1 MDETPAIRASDPE
14 REQTVTRL
22 REAAAEGRLTLE
34 EFAQRADGA
43 YAAKTNE
50 DLAELTSDLPLT
62 AAGAEPPASTRRARR
77 LTLSIFGGIDRKGR
91 WRSAKTHW
99 VISIF
104 GGSDLDFRDAS
115 IDGAKARVFIF
126 DMFGG
131 ADLYVPEGVDVDF
144 SGLGIFGGSTDH
156 GRDLP
161 PRPGAPSLRVRAF
174 SLFGGTDVWRIP
186 LDAKGKRKALRQAA
200 RNAEYGR

>member
-1 MDETPAIRASDPE
+1 MDDTPAIRASDPE
-14 REQTVTRL
+14 REQTVMRL

-34 EFAQRADGA
+34 EFAQRADRA
-43 YAAKTNE
+43 YAARTNE
-50 DLAELTSDLPLT
+50 DLAELTSDLPVT
-62 AAGAEPPASTRRARR
+62 AAGAEPPASTRGARR

-115 IDGAKARVFIF
+115 IDGAKANVFIF

-144 SGLGIFGGSTDH
+144 SGFGIFGGSDDH

-186 LDAKGKRKALRQAA
+186 LDARGKRKELRQAA
-200 RNAEYGR
+200 RDAEYGR

>member
-34 EFAQRADGA
+34 EFAQRTDRA
-43 YAAKTNE
+43 YAAKTND
-50 DLAELTSDLPLT
+50 DLAELTSDLPAT
-62 AAGAEPPASTRRARR
+62 GGADPPGSTRRARR
-77 LTLSIFGGIDRKGR
+77 LTLAIFGGNDRKGR

-99 VISIF
+99 VVSIF

-115 IDGAKARVFIF
+115 IDGAQGRVFVF

-131 ADLYVPEGVDVDF
+131 SDLYVPEGVDVDF
-144 SGLGIFGGSTDH
+144 SGLVIFGGMTEH
-156 GRDLP
+156 GRDVP
-161 PRPGAPSLRVRAF
+161 PRAGAPSLRVHAF
-174 SLFGGTDVWRIP
+174 SLFGGTDLWRIP
-186 LDAKGKRKALRQAA
+186 LDAKGKWKELRQAA
-200 RNAEYGR
+200 RDAEWQR

>member
-34 EFAQRADGA
+34 EFAQRVERA
-43 YAAKTNE
+43 YGAKTND
-50 DLAELTSDLPLT
+50 DLAELTSDLPVT
-62 AAGAEPPASTRRARR
+62 APGAEPPAPTRRARR

-115 IDGAKARVFIF
+115 IDGAKASVFVF

-131 ADLYVPEGVDVDF
+131 ADLYVP
-144 SGLGIFGGSTDH
+144 
-156 GRDLP
+156 
-161 PRPGAPSLRVRAF
+161 
-174 SLFGGTDVWRIP
+174 
-186 LDAKGKRKALRQAA
+186 
-200 RNAEYGR
+200 

>member
-1 MDETPAIRASDPE
+1 MDETPAVRVSDPE
-14 REQTVTRL
+14 RERIVTRL
-22 REAAAEGRLTLE
+22 RDAAAEGRLMLE
-34 EFAQRADGA
+34 EFAQRVDRA
-43 YAAKTNE
+43 YAAKTND
-50 DLAELTSDLPLT
+50 DLAELTSDLPVT
-62 AAGAEPPASTRRARR
+62 ADPAPAPRRRPRR

-115 IDGAKARVFIF
+115 IDAAEARVFVF

-144 SGLGIFGGSTDH
+144 SGFGIFGGSSEH
-156 GRDLP
+156 GRDVT
-161 PRPGAPSLRVRAF
+161 PRPGAPTLRVRVL
-174 SLFGGTDVWRIP
+174 SLFGGTDLWRIP
-186 LDAKGKRKALRQAA
+186 LDAKGKRKELRQAA
-200 RNAEYGR
+200 RDAEWER

>member
-1 MDETPAIRASDPE
+1 MNETPAIRASDPE

-34 EFAQRADGA
+34 EFAQRVERA
-43 YAAKTNE
+43 YGAKTND

-62 AAGAEPPASTRRARR
+62 PPGAESPAPTRRARR

-115 IDGAKARVFIF
+115 IDGAKASVFVF

-144 SGLGIFGGSTDH
+144 SGFGIFGGSDDH

-186 LDAKGKRKALRQAA
+186 LDAKGKRKELRQAA
-200 RNAEYGR
+200 RDAEYGR

>member
-1 MDETPAIRASDPE
+1 MGETPAIRASDPE
-14 REQTVTRL
+14 REQAVTRL

-34 EFAQRADGA
+34 EFAQRTDRA
-43 YAAKTNE
+43 YTAKTSD
-50 DLAELTSDLPLT
+50 DLAELTSDLPAT
-62 AAGAEPPASTRRARR
+62 PDVEPAASTRGSRR
-77 LTLSIFGGIDRKGR
+77 LTLAIFGGSDRKGR

-115 IDGAKARVFIF
+115 IDGAKAKVFVF

-144 SGLGIFGGSTDH
+144 SGFGIFGGSGDH

-174 SLFGGTDVWRIP
+174 SLFGGTDLWRIP
-186 LDAKGKRKALRQAA
+186 LDAKGKRKELRQAA
-200 RNAEYGR
+200 RDAEYGR